1 MPGSPASRSQ
11 WGNNSLDR
19 FQVLSRKCSPL
30 HRLVLSPS
38 LARFTGGRT
47 WFLLKATSTG
57 RPASRSF
64 FVKGERPDRT
74 AEHKKKT
81 MKTNTNKNQKSEA
94 QSRPEQLSTSTGDRP
109 KINMELRRANRQ
121 ME

>member
-1 MPGSPASRSQ
+1 MLHAGAMNLASCARFADSV
-11 WGNNSLDR
+11 GVNSLDR

-57 RPASRSF
+57 RPAARAF

-74 AEHKKKT
+74 AEHKKK
-81 MKTNTNKNQKSEA
+81 
-94 QSRPEQLSTSTGDRP
+94 L
-109 KINMELRRANRQ
+109 
-121 ME
+121 